1 MRRNQDQARPGGGAA
16 GVESCGH
23 RPARPPRAGRPPFR
37 SLALA
42 AGLGLALV
50 AGAAA
55 AAPPSDSFSQDA
67 ARKLFATGL
76 DNINSVYIRK
86 VKLGDFALDALK
98 GLATFDAGFAAE
110 RRGRRV
116 ALTANG
122 ASVADHRAPDEDD
135 AGGWAELMAKALAA
149 ARTNSYAI
157 NAEEPQK
164 LYKAMFDAGMTSLD
178 KYSRYAPPEA
188 ARENRAAR
196 EGFGGIGIRLDSEN
210 EMIVVQSVLPGTPAE
225 KAGMKARDRLMR
237 ISGKRVFGL
246 EMKDV
251 VGLTRGRV
259 GTTVAIEVERDGA
272 DKPLKFEI
280 KRALIVPPTVTVT
293 KSDDVV
299 EIKITSFNHDTGVTL
314 SSALEGIRNGNGK
327 NGNGKAAGIVLD
339 MRSNPGGLLDQ
350 AVVVSDLFLTSG
362 QIVSTRGRHQ
372 DSTQLFNASGRDA
385 AKNVPIV
392 VLVNGTSASA
402 AEIVAGA
409 LQDRGRAVLVG
420 TSTFGKGSVQTV
432 IRMPNDGEL
441 TLTWAQ
447 FHAPSGYS
455 IDRLGVFPT
464 ICTSPALAT
473 TPGLAEALEQGSLRN
488 VVDLAQRRAA
498 DAFADKGKD
507 ELHKVCPYQAGA
519 DNDTDLRVAKA
530 LLHNPE
536 LYQRALKQS
545 LPSLAARQ

>member
-1 MRRNQDQARPGGGAA
+1 MAGG
-16 GVESCGH
+16 ESC
-23 RPARPPRAGRPPFR
+23 RRAPARPSRARRPGPW

-42 AGLGLALV
+42 AALSLALF
-50 AGAAA
+50 AGAGR
-55 AAPPSDSFSQDA
+55 AAPPGDGFSADA
-67 ARKLFATGL
+67 ARKVFATGL
-76 DNINSVYIRK
+76 DNINAVYIRK
-86 VKLGDFALDALK
+86 VKLGEFALNALK
-98 GLATFDAGFAAE
+98 GLATIDPAFAAE
-110 RRGRRV
+110 RRGKRV
-116 ALTANG
+116 AL
-122 ASVADHRAPDEDD
+122 SVANAPVAEHGAPDEDD

-149 ARTNSYAI
+149 ARTHSHAV
-157 NAEEPQK
+157 NAEETQK
-164 LYKAMFDAGMTSLD
+164 LYKAMFDAGMAALD
-178 KYSRYAPPEA
+178 KYSRYSPPDA

-210 EMIVVQSVLPGTPAE
+210 EMIFVQSVLPGTPAD

-237 ISGKRVFGL
+237 IAGKRVFGL
-246 EMKDV
+246 DMKDV

-259 GTTVAIEVERDGA
+259 GTTVAIEVERDDA

-280 KRALIVPPTVTVT
+280 KRALIVPPTVTVAR
-293 KSDDVV
+293 SDDVV
-299 EIKITSFNHDTGVTL
+299 EIKIASFNHDTGVTL
-314 SSALEGIRNGNGK
+314 SSALEGIRNGNG
-327 NGNGKAAGIVLD
+327 NGNGKTAGIVLD

-350 AVVVSDLFLTSG
+350 AVVVADLFLTSG

-464 ICTSPALAT
+464 ICTSPALPT
-473 TPGLAEALEQGSLRN
+473 TQGLAEALEQGQLRN
-488 VVDLAQRRAA
+488 VVDLSQRRAA

-519 DNDTDLRVAKA
+519 DNDNDLRVAKA

>member
-1 MRRNQDQARPGGGAA
+1 
-16 GVESCGH
+16 
-23 RPARPPRAGRPPFR
+23 
-37 SLALA
+37 LALA
-42 AGLGLALV
+42 LAFLAGPA
-50 AGAAA
+50 ADAAA
-55 AAPPSDSFSQDA
+55 KDAYAQDA

-76 DNINSVYIRK
+76 DNINAVYIRRI
-86 VKLGDFALDALK
+86 KLGDFALDALK
-98 GLATFDAGFAAE
+98 GLTAVDAAFLAE
-110 RRGRRV
+110 RRGKRV
-116 ALTANG
+116 AL
-122 ASVADHRAPDEDD
+122 SVANAPIAEYGAPDEDD
-135 AGGWAELMAKALAA
+135 AGGWAELMAKAVGA
-149 ARTNSYAI
+149 ARTHSLAI
-157 NAEEPQK
+157 GAEDPNK
-164 LYKAMFDAGMTSLD
+164 LFKAMFDAGVATLD
-178 KYSRYAPPEA
+178 KYSRYAAPES

-196 EGFGGIGIRLDSEN
+196 EGFGGIGIRLDAES

-225 KAGMKARDRLMR
+225 KAGLKARDRLVR
-237 ISGKRVFGL
+237 IAGKQVRGM

-251 VGLTRGRV
+251 VNLTRGKV
-259 GTTVAIEVERDGA
+259 GAAVTVEVERDGA
-272 DKPLKFEI
+272 DKVLKFDI
-280 KRALIVPPTVTVT
+280 KRALIVPPTVTVSR
-293 KSDDVV
+293 SDDVV
-299 EIKITSFNHDTGVTL
+299 EIKVSSFNHDTGVTL
-314 SSALEGIRNGNGK
+314 SSALEQVRNANGK
-327 NGNGKAAGIVLD
+327 NGAAAKTAGIVLD

-350 AVVVSDLFLTSG
+350 AVVVADLFLASG

-385 AKNVPIV
+385 AKNIPVV

-441 TLTWAQ
+441 TLTWAH

-464 ICTSPALAT
+464 ICTSTALAST
-473 TPGLAEALEQGSLRN
+473 QGLAEALEQGQLRN

-507 ELHKVCPYQAGA
+507 ELHKACPYQAGA
-519 DNDTDLRVAKA
+519 DNDVDLRVAKA

>member
-1 MRRNQDQARPGGGAA
+1 MAA
-16 GVESCGH
+16 ALV
-23 RPARPPRAGRPPFR
+23 
-37 SLALA
+37 LA
-42 AGLGLALV
+42 AGSLE
-50 AGAAA
+50 AAS
-55 AAPPSDSFSQDA
+55 PKGGFSADA

-76 DNINSVYIRK
+76 DNINAVYIRK
-86 VKLGDFALDALK
+86 IKLGNFALDALK
-98 GLATFDAGFAAE
+98 GLTAIDGGFSAE
-110 RRGRRV
+110 RRGKRV
-116 ALTANG
+116 AV
-122 ASVADHRAPDEDD
+122 SVANAPIADYGAPDDDD
-135 AGGWAELMAKALAA
+135 AGGWAELMAKALGA
-149 ARTNSYAI
+149 ARSHSHAI
-157 NAEEPQK
+157 RAEEPEK
-164 LYKAMFDAGMTSLD
+164 LYKTVLEAGVATLD
-178 KYSRYAPPEA
+178 KYSRYAPPDS

-196 EGFGGIGIRLDSEN
+196 EGFGGVGIRLDSEN
-210 EMIVVQSVLPGTPAE
+210 DAMIVQSVLPGTPAE
-225 KAGMKARDRLMR
+225 KAGMKARDRLLR
-237 ISGKRVFGL
+237 IAGKPVIGL

-251 VGLTRGRV
+251 VSLTRGKV
-259 GTTVAIEVERDGA
+259 GTTVTIEVERDGI

-280 KRALIVPPTVTVT
+280 KRALIVPPTITVSR
-293 KSDDVV
+293 SDDVV
-299 EIKITSFNHDTGVTL
+299 EIKVSSFNHDTGVNL
-314 SSALEGIRNGNGK
+314 SSALEAVRNGK
-327 NGNGKAAGIVLD
+327 NGNGKFAGIILD

-350 AVVVSDLFLTSG
+350 AVVVADLFLTSG

-385 AKNVPIV
+385 AKNVPVV

-441 TLTWAQ
+441 TLTWAH

-464 ICTSPALAT
+464 ICTSTALAT
-473 TPGLAEALEQGSLRN
+473 TSGLAEALEQGQLRN
-488 VVDLAQRRAA
+488 TVDLTQRRAA

-507 ELHKVCPYQAGA
+507 ELHKVCPYQAGN
-519 DNDTDLRVAKA
+519 DNEVDVRVAKA

-545 LPSLAARQ
+545 LPSLASRQ

>member
-1 MRRNQDQARPGGGAA
+1 VG
-16 GVESCGH
+16 
-23 RPARPPRAGRPPFR
+23 
-37 SLALA
+37 LALA
-42 AGLGLALV
+42 VV

-55 AAPPSDSFSQDA
+55 VAAPGDGFSTDA

-86 VKLGDFALDALK
+86 VKLGDFALEALK
-98 GLATFDAGFAAE
+98 GLSALDAGFAAE
-110 RRGRRV
+110 RRGKRV
-116 ALTANG
+116 AVTLNG
-122 ASVADHRAPDEDD
+122 AAVADYGAPDEDD

-149 ARTNSYAI
+149 ARGQSHGI
-157 NAEEPQK
+157 NAEEAQK
-164 LYKAMFDAGMTSLD
+164 LYKTMFDAGMATLD

-196 EGFGGIGIRLDSEN
+196 EGFGGIGIRLDAEN
-210 EMIVVQSVLPGTPAE
+210 EMIIVQSVLPGTPAE

-237 ISGKRVFGL
+237 IAGKRVFGM

-259 GTTVAIEVERDGA
+259 GTTVAIEVERDGV

-293 KSDDVV
+293 RSDDVV
-299 EIKITSFNHDTGVTL
+299 EIRISSFNHDTGVTL
-314 SSALEGIRNGNGK
+314 SGALEGIRNGNGK
-327 NGNGKAAGIVLD
+327 NGNGKTAGIVLD

-385 AKNVPIV
+385 AKNIPIV

-441 TLTWAQ
+441 TLTWAH

-464 ICTSPALAT
+464 ICTSPALPAT
-473 TPGLAEALEQGSLRN
+473 AGLAEALEQGALRN
-488 VVDLAQRRAA
+488 VVDLTQRRAA
-498 DAFADKGKD
+498 DAFADNGKD

-519 DNDTDLRVAKA
+519 DNDNDLRVAKA
-530 LLHNPE
+530 LLHSPD